1 MYGLELFQNENLRI
15 LRMALP
21 QKESSVFT
29 YKTRS
34 IVKLGDL
41 LPEMTPED
49 KPHHQFSA
57 ADPPG

>member
-1 MYGLELFQNENLRI
+1 MYGLELFQNEN

-29 YKTRS
+29 YNTRS
-34 IVKLGDL
+34 IVKLEDL